1 MKKIYITES
10 QLKHALKLMNEEGEV
25 VLSVTGSQR
34 NGEGES
40 VPSSQEAEDMAKATK
55 ILGQN
60 KIKTVVPFN
69 PKNGSEV
76 KRAADSGALTTENIE
91 HNKDVVPQV
100 VDYIINNYTDIDCDS
115 SITEVNNAIQD
126 AYIECFGEEMEYD
139 NKPLFREIRNMLID
153 RLCTR
158 TVNES
163 TIVFTK
169 KQIKEAKKAK
179 RIAESKVFTKAD
191 IVKNL

>member
-10 QLKHALKLMNEEGEV
+10 QLKHTLKLMNEEGEV

-40 VPSSQEAEDMAKATK
+40 VPSSQEADYIAKAAK
-55 ILGQN
+55 VLGQN
-60 KIKTVVPFN
+60 KIKTVAPFN

-76 KRAADSGALTTENIE
+76 KRAADSGALTTEDID

-100 VDYIINNYTDIDCDS
+100 VDYIINNYTDITCDS
-115 SITEVNNAIQD
+115 TISQIKDAIQD
-126 AYIECFGEEMEYD
+126 AYIECFGEEMDYGD
-139 NKPLFREIRNMLID
+139 NKFYSQVINLLMDKLYSDP
-153 RLCTR
+153 
-158 TVNES
+158 VNES
-163 TIVFTK
+163 VIVFTK